1 MSPRWWRPR
10 RNSPESKQVIPLALV
25 GMSYREAPSAVRA
38 GLVAL
43 DSGPEGPAQ
52 QLLGAGEITGVVR
65 IESCARVE
73 WLLASPRPSWAAE
86 LFGAALL
93 GAAENPDH
101 LRPRVRHGAAAVGGL
116 LRVAAGLDSVA
127 QGEHAIGNQVLRSF
141 ERAHEAGTMCR
152 NLHVAWRGVGELLG
166 RARRILPQGR
176 TGGVQALVVQRMPD
190 VPRDQPIAVFG
201 LGEIGRATLRSLADA
216 GFTAVES
223 FNRASMRAFE
233 AAVQRAHTVIVASGA
248 PQAWL
253 KLPLVDEAGGGR
265 RQVFDLGSPLQV
277 VEAPGW
283 RVTPLDELLDGHGA
297 VLPEQEYAALDAE
310 CAASAEKICQTLLA
324 PPPSDTLA
332 AMTAMRTDFMQNK
345 LPGLLEG
352 LPPQRARKVT
362 SEVNAMLHQFISA
375 ARRES

>member
-1 MSPRWWRPR
+1 
-10 RNSPESKQVIPLALV
+10 VIPLALV

-38 GLVAL
+38 GLVSM
-43 DSGPEGPAQ
+43 DSGADGPAR
-52 QLLGAGEITGVVR
+52 QLLDAGEITGVAR

-73 WLLASPRPSWAAE
+73 WLLASPRPAWAAE
-86 LFGAALL
+86 LFGAALI
-93 GAAENPDH
+93 GAAENPDR
-101 LRPRVRHGAAAVGGL
+101 LRPRARHGAAAVGGL

-141 ERAHEAGTMCR
+141 ERAHEAGTVCR

-190 VPRDQPIAVFG
+190 LPRDAPVAVFG
-201 LGEIGRATLRSLADA
+201 FGEIGRATLRALAEA

-233 AAVQRAHTVIVASGA
+233 GAVQRAQTVIVASGA
-248 PQAWL
+248 PHAWL
-253 KLPLVDEAGGGR
+253 TLPEGAGR
-265 RQVFDLGSPLQV
+265 RVFDLGSPLQIV
-277 VEAPGW
+277 AAPGW
-283 RVTPLDELLDGHGA
+283 QLTTLDELLEGHGA
-297 VLPEQEYAALDAE
+297 VLPESEYAALDAE
-310 CAASAEKICQTLLA
+310 CSATAEKICQTLLA

-332 AMTAMRTDFMQNK
+332 AMTAMRTEFMQNK
-345 LPGLLEG
+345 LPSLLEG

-375 ARRES
+375 ARRESQ

>member
-1 MSPRWWRPR
+1 M
-10 RNSPESKQVIPLALV
+10 IPLALV

-38 GLVAL
+38 ALVAF
-43 DSGPEGPAQ
+43 DSQADGPAR
-52 QLLGAGEITGVVR
+52 QLLDAGEISGVVR

-73 WLLASPRPSWAAE
+73 WFMASQRPAWAAE
-86 LFGAALL
+86 LFSAALI

-101 LRPRVRHGAAAVGGL
+101 LRPRVRHGAAALGGL

-141 ERAHEAGTMCR
+141 ERAHEAGTVCR

-176 TGGVQALVVQRMPD
+176 TGGVQALVAQRLLD
-190 VPRDQPIAVFG
+190 LPRDLPIAVFG
-201 LGEIGRATLRSLADA
+201 LGEIGRAMLRALADA

-223 FNRASMRAFE
+223 FNRASMRAFDG
-233 AAVQRAHTVIVASGA
+233 AVLRAHTVIVASGA
-248 PQAWL
+248 PHAWL
-253 KLPLVDEAGGGR
+253 TLPEGDGR
-265 RQVFDLGSPLQV
+265 RVYDLGSPLQIV
-277 VEAPGW
+277 AAPGW
-283 RVTPLDELLDGHGA
+283 QLTALDELLDGQGA
-297 VLPEQEYAALDAE
+297 VLPEAEYAALDAE
-310 CAASAEKICQTLLA
+310 CVSGAERICQTLLA

-332 AMTAMRTDFMQNK
+332 AMTAMRTEFMQNK

-362 SEVNAMLHQFISA
+362 SEVNAVLHQFISA
-375 ARRES
+375 ARRESQ

>member
-1 MSPRWWRPR
+1 
-10 RNSPESKQVIPLALV
+10 
-25 GMSYREAPSAVRA
+25 
-38 GLVAL
+38 
-43 DSGPEGPAQ
+43 
-52 QLLGAGEITGVVR
+52 
-65 IESCARVE
+65 
-73 WLLASPRPSWAAE
+73 
-86 LFGAALL
+86 
-93 GAAENPDH
+93 
-101 LRPRVRHGAAAVGGL
+101 L

-141 ERAHEAGTMCR
+141 ERAHEAGTVCR

-190 VPRDQPIAVFG
+190 LPRDAPVAVFG
-201 LGEIGRATLRSLADA
+201 FGEIGRATLRALADA

-233 AAVQRAHTVIVASGA
+233 GAVQRAHTVIVASGA
-248 PQAWL
+248 PHAWL
-253 KLPLVDEAGGGR
+253 TLPAGSGR
-265 RQVFDLGSPLQV
+265 RVFDLGSPLQIV
-277 VEAPGW
+277 AAPGW
-283 RVTPLDELLDGHGA
+283 QLTTLDELLEGHGA
-297 VLPEQEYAALDAE
+297 VLPESEYAALDAE
-310 CAASAEKICQTLLA
+310 CSATAEKICQTLLA

-345 LPGLLEG
+345 LPSLLEG

-375 ARRES
+375 ARRESQ

>member
-1 MSPRWWRPR
+1 M
-10 RNSPESKQVIPLALV
+10 IPLALV
-25 GMSYREAPSAVRA
+25 GLSYREAPAAVRA
-38 GLVAL
+38 GLAAF
-43 DSGPEGPAQ
+43 DTGTSGPSK
-52 QLLGAGEITGVVR
+52 QLLEAGEITGIVR

-73 WLLASPRPSWAAE
+73 GLMASARAACAAE
-86 LFGAALL
+86 LFSAALI
-93 GAAENPDH
+93 GATENADH

-116 LRVAAGLDSVA
+116 MRVAAGLDSVA

-176 TGGVQALVVQRMPD
+176 TGGVQALVSSRILD
-190 VPRDQPIAVFG
+190 VPRDAPIAVFG
-201 LGEIGRATLRSLADA
+201 LGEIGRAMLRALADA

-233 AAVQRAHTVIVASGA
+233 GAVERAHIVIVASGA
-248 PQAWL
+248 PHAWL
-253 KLPLVDEAGGGR
+253 TLPAGNGR
-265 RQVFDLGSPLQV
+265 RVFDLGSPLQIAA
-277 VEAPGW
+277 APGW
-283 RVTPLDELLDGHGA
+283 QLTALDELLDGQGA
-297 VLPEQEYAALDAE
+297 VLPEAEYAALDAE
-310 CAASAEKICQTLLA
+310 CAAGAEKICQTLLA

-352 LPPQRARKVT
+352 LPPQRVRKVT

-375 ARRES
+375 ARRESP

>member
-1 MSPRWWRPR
+1 M
-10 RNSPESKQVIPLALV
+10 IPLALV

-38 GLVAL
+38 AL
-43 DSGPEGPAQ
+43 AAFDSEASGPSK
-52 QLLGAGEITGVVR
+52 QLLDAGEVTGIVR

-73 WLLASPRPSWAAE
+73 WLLASARPSWAAE
-86 LFGAALL
+86 LFGAALI

-101 LRPRVRHGAAAVGGL
+101 LRPRARHGAAAVGGL

-141 ERAHEAGTMCR
+141 ERAHEAGTVCR
-152 NLHVAWRGVGELLG
+152 NLHVAWRGVGEMLN

-176 TGGVQALVVQRMPD
+176 TGGVQALVLQRMAEL
-190 VPRDQPIAVFG
+190 PRDAPIAVFG
-201 LGEIGRATLRSLADA
+201 LGEIGRATLRALADA

-233 AAVQRAHTVIVASGA
+233 GAVARARTVIVASGA

-253 KLPLVDEAGGGR
+253 TLPEGGGR
-265 RQVFDLGSPLQV
+265 AVFDLGSPLQLAA
-277 VEAPGW
+277 APGW
-283 RVTPLDELLDGHGA
+283 QLTALDELLDGNGA
-297 VLPEQEYAALDAE
+297 VLPENEYTALDAE
-310 CAASAEKICQTLLA
+310 CAASAEKVCQTLLA

-332 AMTAMRTDFMQNK
+332 TMTAMRSEFMQNK

-352 LPPQRARKVT
+352 LPPQRARKLT
-362 SEVNAMLHQFISA
+362 SEMNAVLHEFICA
-375 ARRES
+375 ARRETP

>member
-1 MSPRWWRPR
+1 M
-10 RNSPESKQVIPLALV
+10 IPLALV

-38 GLVAL
+38 GLVAM
-43 DSGPEGPAQ
+43 DSGVEGPSR
-52 QLLGAGEITGVVR
+52 QLLDAGEITGVVR

-73 WLLASPRPSWAAE
+73 WLLASTRPAWAAE

-101 LRPRVRHGAAAVGGL
+101 LRPRVRQGGAAVGGL

-166 RARRILPQGR
+166 RARRVLPQGR
-176 TGGVQALVVQRMPD
+176 TGGVQQLVVQRMPG
-190 VPRDQPIAVFG
+190 VPRDAPVAVFG
-201 LGEIGRATLRSLADA
+201 LGEIGRAMLRALADA

-233 AAVQRAHTVIVASGA
+233 GAVQRAHTVIVASGA

-253 KLPLVDEAGGGR
+253 KLPRPADGALR
-265 RQVFDLGSPLQV
+265 RVFDLGSPLQV

-283 RVTPLDELLDGHGA
+283 QLTPLDELLDGQGA
-297 VLPEQEYAALDAE
+297 VLPEHEYAALDAE
-310 CAASAEKICQTLLA
+310 CAAGAEKICQALLA

-332 AMTAMRTDFMQNK
+332 AMTAMRTEFMQNK

-352 LPPQRARKVT
+352 LPPQRARKLT
-362 SEVNAMLHQFISA
+362 SEVNAMLHQFIAA
-375 ARRES
+375 ARRESP

>member
-1 MSPRWWRPR
+1 
-10 RNSPESKQVIPLALV
+10 
-25 GMSYREAPSAVRA
+25 
-38 GLVAL
+38 
-43 DSGPEGPAQ
+43 
-52 QLLGAGEITGVVR
+52 LLEAGEITGVVR

-86 LFGAALL
+86 LFCATLMSH
-93 GAAENPDH
+93 AENPDH
-101 LRPRVRHGAAAVGGL
+101 LRPRARHGAAAVGGL

-141 ERAHEAGTMCR
+141 ERAHEAGTVCR

-176 TGGVQALVVQRMPD
+176 TGGVQALVANRILD
-190 VPRDQPIAVFG
+190 VPRDAPIAVFG
-201 LGEIGRATLRSLADA
+201 LGEIGRAMLRALADA

-233 AAVQRAHTVIVASGA
+233 GAVDRAHTVIVASGA
-248 PQAWL
+248 PHAWL
-253 KLPLVDEAGGGR
+253 TLPAGNGR
-265 RQVFDLGSPLQV
+265 RVFDLGSPLQIV
-277 VEAPGW
+277 AAPGW
-283 RVTPLDELLDGHGA
+283 QLTALDELLDGQGA
-297 VLPEQEYAALDAE
+297 VLPETEYAALDAE
-310 CAASAEKICQTLLA
+310 CSATAEKVCQTLLA

-332 AMTAMRTDFMQNK
+332 AMTAMRTEFMQNK

-362 SEVNAMLHQFISA
+362 SEVNAVLHQFISA
-375 ARRES
+375 ARRE

>member
-1 MSPRWWRPR
+1 M
-10 RNSPESKQVIPLALV
+10 IPLALV

-38 GLVAL
+38 GLAAF
-43 DSGPEGPAQ
+43 DTGSSGPSK
-52 QLLGAGEITGVVR
+52 QLLEVGEITGIVR

-73 WLLASPRPSWAAE
+73 WLMASPRPAWAAE
-86 LFGAALL
+86 LFGATLI
-93 GAAENPDH
+93 GATENPDR

-152 NLHVAWRGVGELLG
+152 NLHVAWRGVGEMLN

-176 TGGVQALVVQRMPD
+176 TGGVQALVLQRMND
-190 VPRDQPIAVFG
+190 VARDAPIAVFG
-201 LGEIGRATLRSLADA
+201 LGEIGQAMLRALADA

-223 FNRASMRAFE
+223 FNRASMRAFD
-233 AAVQRAHTVIVASGA
+233 AALGRAQVVIVASGA
-248 PQAWL
+248 PHAWAT
-253 KLPLVDEAGGGR
+253 LPEGDGR
-265 RQVFDLGSPLQV
+265 LAFDLGSPLQLV
-277 VEAPGW
+277 AAPGW
-283 RVTPLDELLDGHGA
+283 RRTELDELLYGHGA
-297 VLPEQEYAALDAE
+297 VLPESEYAALDAE
-310 CAASAEKICQTLLA
+310 CTASVERIGQALLA
-324 PPPSDTLA
+324 PPPSDRLA
-332 AMTAMRTDFMQNK
+332 AMTAIRTEFMQNK

-362 SEVNAMLHQFISA
+362 SEVNAMLHEFISA

>member
-1 MSPRWWRPR
+1 M
-10 RNSPESKQVIPLALV
+10 VPLALV

-38 GLVAL
+38 ALVAF
-43 DSGPEGPAQ
+43 DSQADGPAQ
-52 QLLGAGEITGVVR
+52 QLLDAGEITGVVR

-73 WLLASPRPSWAAE
+73 WLLASPRPAWAAE
-86 LFGAALL
+86 LFSAALI
-93 GAAENPDH
+93 GNAENPDH
-101 LRPRVRHGAAAVGGL
+101 LRPRARHGAAAVGGL

-141 ERAHEAGTMCR
+141 ERAHEAGTVCR

-176 TGGVQALVVQRMPD
+176 TGGVQALVANRILD
-190 VPRDQPIAVFG
+190 VPRDAPIAVFG
-201 LGEIGRATLRSLADA
+201 LGEIGRAMLRALADA

-233 AAVQRAHTVIVASGA
+233 GAVARAPIVIVASGA
-248 PQAWL
+248 PHAWL
-253 KLPLVDEAGGGR
+253 TLPAGNGR
-265 RQVFDLGSPLQV
+265 RVFDLGSPLQIV
-277 VEAPGW
+277 AAPGW
-283 RVTPLDELLDGHGA
+283 RLTPLDELLDGHGA
-297 VLPEQEYAALDAE
+297 VLPEADYAALDAE
-310 CAASAEKICQTLLA
+310 CSAAAEKVCQALLA

-332 AMTAMRTDFMQNK
+332 AMTAMRTEFMQNK

-362 SEVNAMLHQFISA
+362 SEVNAVLHQFISA
-375 ARRES
+375 ARRETP